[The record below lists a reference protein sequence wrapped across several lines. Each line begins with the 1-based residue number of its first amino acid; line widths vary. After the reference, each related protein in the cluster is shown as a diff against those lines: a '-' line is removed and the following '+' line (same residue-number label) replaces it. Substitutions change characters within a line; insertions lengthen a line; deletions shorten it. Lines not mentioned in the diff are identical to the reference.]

1 MMETISIA
9 VCVATY
15 NRPFGLRRLLES
27 LRTQTFVHHKTP
39 DWEVIVVDNDASAP
53 NEEFIR
59 GLNKEFPVP
68 ITYAVQPKRGIASV
82 RNLAVALAKNVD
94 FVAFIDDDEAADPR
108 WLDELLTGITTHLA
122 DVVTGPVIAAFETP
136 PKKWIVKGRFFER
149 ERYPTGNV
157 MDFAR
162 TGNVLIDKK
171 YFAGFEDPFSEDLNL
186 VGGEDTLLFTRVQQK
201 GAKIVWVDEA
211 ITHEYNSPQRANLN
225 WLLKRSLRLGNT
237 IVQVERMA
245 GQSVLKRVI
254 RVIKCAGHLLSGILV
269 VIPLGI
275 VSGFAGVVKGLSL
288 LSRGVGELMALLGI
302 HYEIYKDTPRIE
314 ENPENTLL
322 RRI

>member
-1 MMETISIA
+1 METISIA

-59 GLNKEFPVP
+59 GLNNEFPVP

-186 VGGEDTLLFTRVQQK
+186 VGGEDTLFFTRVQQK